1 MYSIIGIITRVESII
16 FVLVFLVFF
25 RFGFG
30 RRFERR
36 LGCLLFFVFLEVF
49 RGELDVDWIEE
60 VSFEL
65 DELIVFVM
73 IEVG

>member
-1 MYSIIGIITRVESII
+1 MRVESII

-25 RFGFG
+25 CFGFG
-30 RRFERR
+30 CCFEWC

-49 RGELDVDWIEE
+49 GGELDVDWIEE
-60 VSFEL
+60 VLFEL